1 MGCFEIRGSMGFEG
15 LILVEN
21 FVFQWFDFWNL

>member
-1 MGCFEIRGSMGFEG
+1 MAM

-21 FVFQWFDFWNL
+21 FVC